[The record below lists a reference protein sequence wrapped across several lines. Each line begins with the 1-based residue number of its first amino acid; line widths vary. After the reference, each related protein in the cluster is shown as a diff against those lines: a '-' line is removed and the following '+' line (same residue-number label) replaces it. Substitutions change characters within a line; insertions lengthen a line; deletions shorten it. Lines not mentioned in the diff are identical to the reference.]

1 MNRVFIDSGAFIAA
15 LNRADA
21 HHEEVHALFTGPRP
35 RWWTSVLV
43 VSETH
48 GWLLHRM
55 GEETARVFRGF
66 VTDLPRLELLGA
78 DAKHHLSV
86 VAKLERLRGSKLTYV
101 DASSLVWLKAKSIKT
116 VWGTDHHLGLDG
128 ARVVPGSRAL

>member
-1 MNRVFIDSGAFIAA
+1 VNRIFIDSGAFIAA

-21 HHEEVHALFTGPRP
+21 HHGEVRALFTGPRP
-35 RWWTSVLV
+35 RWSTSMLV
-43 VSETH
+43 VSETY

-55 GEETARVFRGF
+55 GEETARVFRTF

-86 VAKLERLRGSKLTYV
+86 VAKLERLRGTKLTYV
-101 DASSLVWLKAKSIKT
+101 DASSLVWLKTKGIKT
-116 VWGTDHHLGLDG
+116 AWGTDHHLGLEG
-128 ARVVPGSRAL
+128 ATVVPGSRSV